1 LGHDWGGLWPNCKK
15 EVVHLAFPFVINGHR
30 DSVNKFVKKEKKK
43 KTYKVSNVNN
53 GQALPSKKKKKKKKP
68 TSTHLIL
75 YLYLFSFFMVGYTK
89 QSITK
94 YAPTA
99 PHRLLTC

>member
-1 LGHDWGGLWPNCKK
+1 LLLGHDWGGLWPNCKK

-53 GQALPSKKKKKKKKP
+53 GQALPSKKKKKKKNP
-68 TSTHLIL
+68 
-75 YLYLFSFFMVGYTK
+75 K
-89 QSITK
+89 Q
-94 YAPTA
+94 
-99 PHRLLTC
+99 HN

>member
-53 GQALPSKKKKKKKKP
+53 GQALPSKKKKKKKNR
-68 TSTHLIL
+68 
-75 YLYLFSFFMVGYTK
+75 
-89 QSITK
+89 Q
-94 YAPTA
+94 A
-99 PHRLLTC
+99 RN